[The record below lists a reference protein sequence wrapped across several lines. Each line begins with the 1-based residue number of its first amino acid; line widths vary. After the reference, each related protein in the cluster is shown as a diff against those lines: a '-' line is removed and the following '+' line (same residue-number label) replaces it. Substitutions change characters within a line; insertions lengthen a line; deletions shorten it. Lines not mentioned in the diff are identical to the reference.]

1 MKGPYDNR
9 IAFRTDSKFLL
20 VFKDDEH
27 AQNGVSKKL
36 ENGVLKKEKRKRE
49 DVRTYFLILERKL
62 EIIV

>member
-1 MKGPYDNR
+1 MNMLRMGFP
-9 IAFRTDSKFLL
+9 
-20 VFKDDEH
+20 
-27 AQNGVSKKL
+27 KKL